1 MGVVHHSV
9 YAIWMEAARVAF
21 LSQAGLDYAEI
32 ERLGYAFPVVGLEVA
47 YRTAAR
53 FGDVVEVITRLDELK
68 SRSLG
73 FKYRM
78 ERNGVLVAL
87 GHTRHLVQD
96 HSGRAARIPEALM
109 GFLLAS
115 KAE

>member
-1 MGVVHHSV
+1 MGVAHHSV
-9 YAIWMEAARVAF
+9 YAIWMESARVTF

-32 ERLGYAFPVVGLEVA
+32 ERLGYAFPVVSLEVA
-47 YRTAAR
+47 YRTAVR
-53 FGDVVEVITRLDELK
+53 FGDVVKVITRLDELK

-78 ERNGVLVAL
+78 ERNGVLVSL

-115 KAE
+115 KVE